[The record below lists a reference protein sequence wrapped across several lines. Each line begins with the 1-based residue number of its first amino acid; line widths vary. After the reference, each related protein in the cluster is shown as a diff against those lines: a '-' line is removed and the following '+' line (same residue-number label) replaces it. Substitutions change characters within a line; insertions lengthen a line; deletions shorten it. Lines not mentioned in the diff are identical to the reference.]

1 MLNRGIPS
9 ERVSE
14 RVNTSARVLKRR
26 YDQPDQLEEMEERRW
41 KYVNRLNFD
50 SQEGGDK

>member
-14 RVNTSARVLKRR
+14 RVNTSVRVLKRR
-26 YDQPDQLEEMEERRW
+26 YDQPDQLEEMEERRR
-41 KYVNRLNFD
+41 KYVDRLNFD
-50 SQEGGDK
+50 SQEGGDQ